1 MMPLEIAP
9 KIYDV
14 GVVDWAVRDFHG
26 YKTER
31 GASYNSYL
39 IMDEKI
45 CLIDTVKA
53 MFAEELLAKIER
65 VVDPGK
71 IDYVI
76 VNHVE
81 PDHAGALPAL
91 VKAAPLDLKMIATAH
106 GIIWR
111 SHIQEI
117 IAKYAAWGKGVN
129 GSSVVIAYDTMWG
142 ATEQMARAVLEGVV
156 SAGSDAVLL
165 RMNETPNSTVVADLF
180 EAGGMILGSSTLNS
194 GMLPTMGSL
203 LVYLKGLNPTGKKAA
218 VFGTYGWAGGA
229 QKDMEALLT
238 AAGFELEPGFTCK
251 WKAQPEDLEVAR
263 QLGYEFARKLQK

>member
-1 MMPLEIAP
+1 
-9 KIYDV
+9 
-14 GVVDWAVRDFHG
+14 
-26 YKTER
+26 
-31 GASYNSYL
+31 
-39 IMDEKI
+39 
-45 CLIDTVKA
+45 
-53 MFAEELLAKIER
+53 
-65 VVDPGK
+65 
-71 IDYVI
+71 
-76 VNHVE
+76 
-81 PDHAGALPAL
+81 
-91 VKAAPLDLKMIATAH
+91 MIATAH

-117 IAKYAAWGKGVN
+117 IAKYAAWGKGVS

-165 RMNETPNSTVVADLF
+165 RMNETPNSTAVADLF
-180 EAGGMILGSSTLNS
+180 EAGGMIIGSSTLNS

-238 AAGFELEPGFTCK
+238 ATGFELEPGFTCK
-251 WKAQPEDLEVAR
+251 WKAQPEDLEAAR